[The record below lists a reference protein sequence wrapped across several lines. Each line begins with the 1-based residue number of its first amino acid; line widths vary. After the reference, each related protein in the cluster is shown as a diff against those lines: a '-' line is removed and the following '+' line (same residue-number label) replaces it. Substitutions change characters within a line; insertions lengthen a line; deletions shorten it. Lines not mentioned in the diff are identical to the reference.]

1 MYLKDGEN
9 FIYIIKQICILWVF
23 MSIIYIIKLK
33 IENNLFPEFLSF
45 VRKKLFRNFLE
56 KNKINFNDANVSTDI
71 TRIFEITR
79 YMKELFPW
87 FSQLVIPIT
96 ILTLSIN
103 MYFLYK
109 IPILGI
115 INFICNASIFSFIF
129 KDYENLIENS
139 NKREI
144 FYINMI
150 TKLDENFNNLLNIYL
165 NNQIDETLS
174 ENEKF
179 ESEYTNIYKKQNEEV
194 ITFVNHLKLI
204 NYFFAFISICILY
217 IKRSTIS
224 SKQFI
229 NILLIFTFKEMCFI
243 FK

>member
-1 MYLKDGEN
+1 MIYSNIMDLKDGEN
-9 FIYIIKQICILWVF
+9 FIDIIKQICILWVF

-79 YMKELFPW
+79 YMKELFSW

-109 IPILGI
+109 I
-115 INFICNASIFSFIF
+115 
-129 KDYENLIENS
+129 
-139 NKREI
+139 
-144 FYINMI
+144 
-150 TKLDENFNNLLNIYL
+150 
-165 NNQIDETLS
+165 
-174 ENEKF
+174 
-179 ESEYTNIYKKQNEEV
+179 
-194 ITFVNHLKLI
+194 
-204 NYFFAFISICILY
+204 
-217 IKRSTIS
+217 
-224 SKQFI
+224 
-229 NILLIFTFKEMCFI
+229 
-243 FK
+243 